1 MNYDVLIERNV
12 LKEIKKFPAHDV
24 NRIKNVLTKLPAFP
38 VGMDA
43 KKMAG
48 TKNIYRVRVGDYRI
62 LIELEI
68 HTLKVFSVILR
79 RSAYK

>member
-24 NRIKNVLTKLPAFP
+24 NRIKNVLRKLPAFP

-48 TKNIYRVRVGDYRI
+48 TKNIYRVRVGNYRI

-68 HTLKVFSVILR
+68 HTLKVFSVIQR
-79 RSAYK
+79 KSAYK